1 MAKGKVRANLTARK
15 RSASSLEPDDDA
27 SDSHES
33 GKKRVRWDG
42 EVPEDV
48 QTQQN
53 EEEEESECVPNK
65 VGDTIVGGL
74 FSYSHLTGLSRRNMP
89 IVRLP
94 HILIL
99 CWLNRLSGRIGAAY
113 YDPITSKVYVLEDSQ
128 ENAQY
133 DLTRTGTSLLTI
145 KLLARIDC
153 ASNRASS
160 SRCCIGELQSRRRLY
175 RRFEESQ

>member
-1 MAKGKVRANLTARK
+1 MAKGGARANPTARK
-15 RSASSLEPDDDA
+15 RSASSLQSDDDA
-27 SDSHES
+27 SDSPES

-42 EVPEDV
+42 EVPEDA

-53 EEEEESECVPNK
+53 EEEEESEGVANK
-65 VGDTIVGGL
+65 VGGAIVGGL
-74 FSYSHLTGLSRRNMP
+74 FLYSHSTGLSCRNMP

-113 YDPITSKVYVLEDSQ
+113 YDPVTSKIYVLEDSQ

-133 DLTRTGTSLLTI
+133 DLTRTGTSSSI
-145 KLLARIDC
+145 IELLARIDC
-153 ASNRASS
+153 PSNRASR

-175 RRFEESQ
+175 RRFEEP